1 MFLRKITFFQGFCF
15 GFFAGIFCAKDFFGS
30 PWFLPL
36 AVCLVVAAFKFKNKF
51 LIFIAGIFFGAFRL
65 FVSFP
70 DFSDSSF
77 IGFYNGSEISFE
89 GVVAREVDRRSD
101 CQKLYIEAS
110 EPFYG
115 TILVNTARYPEY
127 EYGDEVFISG
137 EIAEPTSFSDFSYKN
152 YLARYSVYSVSYDPY
167 IELVSRG
174 NGNWFLAA
182 MFAFK
187 GKFEDVLNEIFPEP
201 SSSLAAG
208 LLLGSRRGIPEDV
221 QNDFRDVGLS
231 HIVAISGYNITIVIA
246 FVCSL
251 LSFLP
256 KRKQIMFSC
265 FFVVLFTFFV
275 GASAAVVRAA
285 IMGLISLMAIFFGR
299 RNFALRSMLFEAFF
313 MNLFN
318 PKILIYDVGFQLSFA
333 ATFGIIYV
341 SPILKEFFEKRLS
354 RIYSIIP
361 ETFSV
366 RDSLF
371 LTLSAQIT
379 TLPIMLNS
387 FGRVSLVAPI
397 VNVIVAPMI
406 PMAMMFSFGAA
417 VLYLVRLKLFALLV
431 GYYAWFF
438 IEAIVKV
445 AGWFSG

>member
-1 MFLRKITFFQGFCF
+1 MFLRKLTFFYVFCF
-15 GFFAGIFCAKDFFGS
+15 GFFAGIFIAKDFFGS
-30 PWFLPL
+30 VWFLVVSVLLIWL
-36 AVCLVVAAFKFKNKF
+36 ALKFKMRF
-51 LIFIAGIFFGAFRL
+51 LIFFAGIFFGAFRL
-65 FVSFP
+65 FISYP
-70 DFSDSSF
+70 DFSDPAF

-89 GVVAREVDRRSD
+89 GVIAREVDARSD
-101 CQKLYIEAS
+101 CQKLYIDVA
-110 EPFYG
+110 EPMYG
-115 TILVNTARYPEY
+115 TVLVNVDRYPEY
-127 EYGDEVFISG
+127 EYGDRVFISG
-137 EIAEPTSFSDFSYKN
+137 DLQEPTSFSDFSYKN
-152 YLARYSVYSVSYDPY
+152 YLARYTVYSVSYSPY
-167 IELVSRG
+167 IEKISSG
-174 NGNWFLAA
+174 NGNVFLSM
-182 MFAFK
+182 MFSFK
-187 GKFEDVLNEIFPEP
+187 RKFESVLNEIFPEP
-201 SSSLAAG
+201 SASLAAG

-256 KRKQIMFSC
+256 KKKQIVFSC
-265 FFVVLFTFFV
+265 VFVVLFTLFV

-299 RNFALRSMLFEAFF
+299 RNFALRSMLFAAFF

-341 SPILKEFFEKRLS
+341 SPILKEFFEKRLL
-354 RIYSIIP
+354 RVYALIP
-361 ETFSV
+361 QTFSV

-387 FGRVSLVAPI
+387 FGRISLVAPI

-406 PMAMMFSFGAA
+406 PMAMMFSFMSA
-417 VLYLVRLKLFALLV
+417 VLYLVRLKTLGLLV

-445 AGWFSG
+445 AGWF